1 MRHRTRARWNPAS
14 PVPCLLA
21 TAIANEAFMR
31 APLLV
36 RSAFAAALIV
46 AASTAPAQT
55 ATTDPDPR
63 TRLGIEVSMSG
74 TSRDTLGVLVSSVVS
89 GSPADQAGLQERE
102 RIAEVNGMSLRVSRE
117 DVGSSEAQELVYRRL
132 ARELEALRPGD
143 AVSMRVYSAT
153 RARTVTMRIPVEEP
167 SVRVRDE
174 GSGVLDVIAS
184 LRETQADLHR
194 IVANENGR
202 VRDSLAQMELEIA
215 ELQRR
220 LQLVEVQRRRRIEG
234 DRRRGGDDVGD
245 DDAPESLRGLR
256 VTVVSEDLE
265 PYFGEGS
272 ARGLLVLEADES
284 WAPIRAGDVIVRI
297 DGAPATTESLRDAKD
312 SRRSTEVELLRRRR
326 SLIVSIDGRR

>member
-1 MRHRTRARWNPAS
+1 
-14 PVPCLLA
+14 
-21 TAIANEAFMR
+21 MR

-36 RSAFAAALIV
+36 RCAFAAALIV
-46 AASTAPAQT
+46 AGSTATAQS

-143 AVSMRVYSAT
+143 AVSMRVYSST
-153 RARTVTMRIPVEEP
+153 RARTVTIRIPVEEP
-167 SVRVRDE
+167 SVRARDE

-194 IVANENGR
+194 LVANENGR
-202 VRDSLAQMELEIA
+202 VRDSLAQIELEIA

-220 LQLVEVQRRRRIEG
+220 LQLVELQRRRRMEG
-234 DRRRGGDDVGD
+234 DRRRGGDDVGN
-245 DDAPESLRGLR
+245 DDASESLRGLR
-256 VTVVSEDLE
+256 VTVVSEELE

-326 SLIVSIDGRR
+326 SIIVSLDGRR